1 MVEPD
6 VGAVA
11 ADVTVAWVVVV
22 AAAVAA
28 IVVAFAS
35 AVDVAVDV
43 AVVVVVVGVIEFE
56 VVVVLDPLLGNTNP
70 G

>member
-43 AVVVVVVGVIEFE
+43 AVVVVVGVIEFE